1 MDFGSTSSPI
11 TLETRLV
18 DHDRPVLL
26 SGVQA
31 LVRVLLEQA
40 RLDRAAGLR
49 TEGLVSGYRGS
60 PLGGVD
66 QEMWRREKLLGE
78 AGVRFQPGLNEDLA
92 ATMLWGSQQVDL
104 FPGKRVDG
112 VFGMWYGKGPGVDRS
127 GDAFRCANTMGTSR
141 HGGVLAVSGDDHV
154 AHSSV
159 FPHSTEGIFESVNI
173 PILQPADVQDIVDL
187 GLAGIAMSRFSG
199 LWVALKTIAETAE
212 QHGTAVIPSLRRFAT
227 PDIAL
232 PPHGLNIDGHLAWPA
247 QRQVLERRVLVERLP
262 AALAWARANRL
273 DRLVAGDA
281 AAEIG
286 FVTVG
291 KAHHDLLH
299 ALTRLGLDRHPA
311 LAIYKVA
318 LTWPLEPEGLRDF
331 ARGKRALIVVEEKR
345 SFVERQIRDTLYN
358 LAERPAVLGKL
369 DLDGADLLPAELE
382 LSPELIMPALA
393 RALRPFGVPG
403 LSDLPETRLP
413 ALPASAGIIARA
425 PMFCAGCPHNTSTVL
440 PDGSFAMAGIGCHT
454 MAVSTSDNT
463 RTFSQMGGE
472 GVPWVGLAPFMEVP
486 HMFAN
491 MGDGTYQHSGLLAI
505 RQAIAA
511 KTHITYK
518 LLFNDAVA
526 MTGGQPAEG
535 GPTVIKLAAQLAA
548 EGVGQLAVVADDPAR
563 LPDAAALPPGTLR
576 HGRDELDAVQRKM
589 REHQGVSAII
599 YDQVCATE
607 KRRRRKRGKMA
618 QAETRVLINQD
629 VCENC
634 GDCTA
639 QSNCIAIEPVATD
652 HGRKRRISPTSC
664 NTDLSCLKGFC
675 PSFVTSSAAAPPPVM
690 DHAALWQ
697 AREAELS
704 AGLPQP
710 APATSK
716 IWRGLFAGI
725 GGGGIVT
732 CGQIV
737 AMAAHLE
744 GRQVTTLDFT
754 GLAQKNGAVVSHVQ
768 MAAAGL
774 DVVRIPRGEAD
785 LLLAADLAVGAGADV
800 LGRCRADAAVI
811 GNLDLQAGA
820 GFLKERDY
828 AVDAGLHRRAIGR
841 VADRGASVYLH
852 GSQISERLFG
862 TAQAVNTLMLGIAW
876 QEGAL
881 PLGEA
886 SLKRAIELNGTA
898 VPLNHRA
905 FLWGRILATR
915 PELADAIMADT
926 APLPDDL
933 PSVIARRT
941 AEIEAYGNARLA
953 RRYRTLVDAA
963 GAREAALVGAP
974 GAFTR
979 AVAEGWY
986 RALAYKDE
994 YEVARLHAAT
1004 DYGAEPVFHMAPPLI
1019 TGIDAATG
1027 RRRKIAIPGR
1037 VALPLFRLL
1046 RHGKA
1051 LRGTV
1056 LDPFGWQEDRREER
1070 KLLTRYETDITS
1082 LLPKLRADT
1091 LAAAI
1096 ELAGLPVEIRGF
1108 GPIKAKSMADAAPR
1122 RTALLAAIG
1131 CTRNGKSAWLQSKTS
1146 ENREK
1151 PPCSTTPTPTTS
1163 SSKPPA
1169 VSRRSAWPPP
1179 PRRARRPA

>member
-1 MDFGSTSSPI
+1 MDIGLAVPPI

-40 RLDRAAGLR
+40 RLDRAAGLN
-49 TEGLVSGYRGS
+49 TGGLVSGYRGS

-66 QEMWRREKLLGE
+66 QEMWRREKLLTE
-78 AGVRFQPGLNEDLA
+78 AGIRFQPGLNEDLA
-92 ATMLWGSQQVDL
+92 ATMIWGSQQVDL

-112 VFGMWYGKGPGVDRS
+112 VFGLWYGKGPGVDRS
-127 GDAFRCANTMGTSR
+127 GDAFRCANTMGTAK

-159 FPHSTEGIFESVNI
+159 FPHTTEGIFESVNI
-173 PILQPADVQDIVDL
+173 PVLQPADVGDIVDF

-199 LWVALKTIAETAE
+199 LWIALKTIAETAE
-212 QHGTAVIPSLRRFAT
+212 QHGTAVVPSQRQFTT
-227 PDIAL
+227 PEIAL
-232 PPHGLNIDGHLAWPA
+232 PPHGLNIDPHLSWPA

-262 AALAWARANRL
+262 AALAWARANRI
-273 DRLVAGDA
+273 DKLVMGDPA
-281 AAEIG
+281 ADIG
-286 FVTVG
+286 IVTVG

-299 ALTRLGLDRHPA
+299 ALARLGLDRHPA
-311 LAIYKVA
+311 LAIYKVG
-318 LTWPLEPEGLRDF
+318 LTWPLEAEGIRAF
-331 ARGKRALIVVEEKR
+331 AAGKRLLLVVEEKR

-358 LAERPAVLGKL
+358 LPADRRPAVIGKL
-369 DLDGADLLPAELE
+369 DLDGGDLLPAPME
-382 LSPELIMPALA
+382 LSPELLMPALG
-393 RALRPFGVPG
+393 RALRPLGIDVA
-403 LSDLPETRLP
+403 EP
-413 ALPASAGIIARA
+413 ALPPIPASPGIIARA

-454 MAVSTSDNT
+454 MAVSTSDFT

-472 GVPWVGLAPFMEVP
+472 GVPWVGLEHFTDTP

-511 KTHITYK
+511 KAHMTYK

-535 GPTVIKLAAQLAA
+535 HPTVPKLAAQLAA
-548 EGVGQLAVVADDPAR
+548 EGVAKIAIVADDPDR
-563 LPDAAALPPGTLR
+563 LPAADALPQGALR
-576 HGRDELDAVQRKM
+576 RGREDLDAIQREL
-589 REHQGVSAII
+589 RDHPGVTAII

-607 KRRRRKRGKMA
+607 KRRRRKRGKLA
-618 QAETRVLINQD
+618 QAETRVMINPD

-639 QSNCIAIEPVATD
+639 QSNCIAIEPTETD

-690 DHAALWQ
+690 DHAAIWA
-697 AREAELS
+697 ARETEL
-704 AGLPQP
+704 AQTLPDP
-710 APATSK
+710 APATALT
-716 IWRGLFAGI
+716 WRGLFAGI

-768 MAAAGL
+768 MADNPL

-785 LLLAADLAVGAGADV
+785 LLLAADLAVAAAPDV
-800 LGRCRADAAVI
+800 LGRCCPAAAVI

-820 GFLKERDY
+820 GFLKERDLTI
-828 AVDAGLHRRAIGR
+828 DAGLHRRAIAR
-841 VADRGASVYLH
+841 VANKGVSAYLH

-881 PLGEA
+881 PLGQA
-886 SLKRAIELNGTA
+886 SLLRAIELNGTA

-915 PELADAIMADT
+915 PELADQIMAD
-926 APLPDDL
+926 AQPLPDDL
-933 PSVIARRT
+933 PSVVARRE
-941 AEIEAYGNARLA
+941 AELAQYGNPRLA
-953 RRYRTLVDAA
+953 RRFRALVDAA
-963 GAREAALVGAP
+963 GGRETALAGQP
-974 GAFTR
+974 GALTR
-979 AVAEGWY
+979 AVVEGFY

-994 YEVARLHAAT
+994 YEVARLHAAAE
-1004 DYGAEPVFHMAPPLI
+1004 YGAEPTFHMAPPLI
-1019 TGIDAATG
+1019 TGTDKATG
-1027 RRRKIAIPGR
+1027 RRRKVAIPGKL
-1037 VALPLFRLL
+1037 ALPLFRLL

-1051 LRGTV
+1051 LRGTP
-1056 LDPFGWQEDRREER
+1056 LDPFGWQTERREER
-1070 KLLTRYETDITS
+1070 ALGRQYEADLREILPLLR
-1082 LLPKLRADT
+1082 PDT
-1091 LAAAI
+1091 LGPAA
-1096 ELAGLPVEIRGF
+1096 ELAALPLDIRGF
-1108 GPIKAKSMADAAPR
+1108 GSIKSASAAAAAPR
-1122 RTALLAAIG
+1122 RQALLDAIRAPYVATAIAA
-1131 CTRNGKSAWLQSKTS
+1131 
-1146 ENREK
+1146 E
-1151 PPCSTTPTPTTS
+1151 
-1163 SSKPPA
+1163 
-1169 VSRRSAWPPP
+1169 
-1179 PRRARRPA
+1179 

>member
-1 MDFGSTSSPI
+1 MDLGLAVSPI
-11 TLETRLV
+11 TLETRLT

-31 LVRVLLEQA
+31 LVRVLLEQS
-40 RLDRAAGLR
+40 RLDRMAGLN
-49 TEGLVSGYRGS
+49 TGGLVSGYRGS

-66 QEMWRREKLLGE
+66 QEMWRREALLTA

-92 ATMLWGSQQVDL
+92 ATMLWGAQQVDL

-127 GDAFRCANTMGTSR
+127 GDAFRCANTMGTSKS
-141 HGGVLAVSGDDHV
+141 GGVLAVSGDDHV

-159 FPHSTEGIFESVNI
+159 FPHSTEGIFESVNM
-173 PILQPADVQDIVDL
+173 PILQPADVQDIIDL
-187 GLAGIAMSRFSG
+187 GLAGIAMSRFCG

-212 QHGTAVIPSLRRFAT
+212 QHGTAVVPSRRQFIT

-232 PPHGLNIDGHLAWPA
+232 PPHGLNMDPHLAWPA
-247 QRQVLERRVLVERLP
+247 QRQALERRVLTERLP

-273 DRLVAGDA
+273 DKLVSGA
-281 AAEIG
+281 ADAEIG
-286 FVTVG
+286 IVTVG
-291 KAHHDLLH
+291 KAHHDLIH
-299 ALTRLGLDRHPA
+299 ALTRLGLERHPA
-311 LAIYKVA
+311 LAVYKVA
-318 LTWPLEPEGLRDF
+318 LTWPLETEGLRAF
-331 ARGKRALIVVEEKR
+331 AAGKRALLVVEEKR
-345 SFVERQIRDTLYN
+345 SFVERQIRETLYN

-369 DLDGADLLPAELE
+369 DLDGADLLPAQLE

-393 RALRPFGVPG
+393 RVLRPFGIEMAEPQLPTLPG
-403 LSDLPETRLP
+403 
-413 ALPASAGIIARA
+413 SAGIIARA

-454 MAVSTSDNT
+454 MAVSTSEFT

-472 GVPWVGLAPFMEVP
+472 GVPWVGLEHFTDIP
-486 HMFAN
+486 HMFSN

-505 RQAIAA
+505 RQAVAA
-511 KTHITYK
+511 KATMTYK

-535 GPTVIKLAAQLAA
+535 GPTVPKLAAQLAA
-548 EGVGQLAVVADDPAR
+548 EGVGRIAIVADDPAR
-563 LPDAAALPPGTLR
+563 LPDAAALPAGTLR
-576 HGRDELDAVQRKM
+576 HGRDELDAVQREL
-589 REHQGVSAII
+589 REFGGVSAII

-607 KRRRRKRGKMA
+607 KRRRRKRGKIA
-618 QAETRVLINQD
+618 QAETRVMINPD

-690 DHAALWQ
+690 DHAAIWA
-697 AREAELS
+697 ARETELS
-704 AGLPQP
+704 AGLGEP
-710 APATSK
+710 ARATATV
-716 IWRGLFAGI
+716 WRGLFAGI

-768 MAAAGL
+768 MADAAL
-774 DVVRIPRGEAD
+774 DVVCIPRGEAD
-785 LLLAADLAVGAGADV
+785 LLLAADLAVGAGPDV
-800 LGRCRADAAVI
+800 LGRCRNDAAVI

-820 GFLKERDY
+820 GFLKERDLTI
-828 AVDAGLHRRAIGR
+828 DAGLHRRAIGR
-841 VADRGASVYLH
+841 VVDQGSSVYLR

-862 TAQAVNTLMLGIAW
+862 TAQAVNTLMLGVAW

-886 SLKRAIELNGTA
+886 SLRRAIELNGTL
-898 VPLNHRA
+898 VSLNHRA
-905 FLWGRILATR
+905 FLWGRILAAR
-915 PELADAIMADT
+915 PEIADAIMADT
-926 APLPDDL
+926 DPLPDDL

-941 AEIEAYGNARLA
+941 AEIEAYGTARLA
-953 RRYRTLVDAA
+953 RRYRNLVDAA
-963 GAREAALVGAP
+963 QARETALLGQP

-994 YEVARLHAAT
+994 YEIARLHAAAE
-1004 DYGAEPVFHMAPPLI
+1004 YGPDPVFHLAPPLV
-1019 TGIDAATG
+1019 TGIDKATG
-1027 RRRKIAIPGR
+1027 RRRKMAIPGR
-1037 VALPLFRLL
+1037 IALPLFRAL
-1046 RHGKA
+1046 RRGKT
-1051 LRGTV
+1051 LRGTP
-1056 LDPFGWQEDRREER
+1056 LDPFGWQADRREER
-1070 KLLTRYETDITS
+1070 ALLARYEADIKAI
-1082 LLPKLRADT
+1082 LPALRDDT
-1091 LAAAI
+1091 LAPAT
-1096 ELAGLPVEIRGF
+1096 ELAGQPIDIRGF
-1108 GPIKAKSMADAAPR
+1108 GPVKAKSMATAASR
-1122 RTALLAAIG
+1122 RQALLDAI
-1131 CTRNGKSAWLQSKTS
+1131 RA
-1146 ENREK
+1146 
-1151 PPCSTTPTPTTS
+1151 
-1163 SSKPPA
+1163 PA
-1169 VSRRSAWPPP
+1169 VAI
-1179 PRRARRPA
+1179 RAAAE

>member
-1 MDFGSTSSPI
+1 MDIGLAVPPI
-11 TLETRLV
+11 TLETRLL

-31 LVRVLLEQA
+31 LVRVLLEQS
-40 RLDRAAGLR
+40 RLDRAAGLN
-49 TEGLVSGYRGS
+49 TGGLVSGYRGS

-66 QEMWRREKLLGE
+66 QEMWRRETLLTESGI
-78 AGVRFQPGLNEDLA
+78 RFQPGLNEDLA

-127 GDAFRCANTMGTSR
+127 GDAFRCANTMGTSK

-173 PILQPADVQDIVDL
+173 PILQPADVQDIIDL

-212 QHGTAVIPSLRRFAT
+212 QHGTAVVPSLRQFT
-227 PDIAL
+227 MPDIAL
-232 PPHGLNIDGHLAWPA
+232 PPHGLNMDPHLAWPA
-247 QRQVLERRVLVERLP
+247 QRQALERRVLLERLP

-273 DRLVAGDA
+273 DKTVMGTAD
-281 AAEIG
+281 AEIG

-291 KAHHDLLH
+291 KAHHDLMH

-311 LAIYKVA
+311 LAVYKVA
-318 LTWPLEPEGLRDF
+318 LTWPLETQGVRDF
-331 ARGKRALIVVEEKR
+331 AQGKKALIVVEEKR

-358 LAERPAVLGKL
+358 LPSRPAVLGKR
-369 DLDGADLLPAELE
+369 DGDGADLLPAQLE
-382 LSPELIMPALA
+382 LSPELIMPALG
-393 RALRPFGVPG
+393 RILRPFGIEVP
-403 LSDLPETRLP
+403 EARLP
-413 ALPASAGIIARA
+413 AMPNSAGIIARA

-454 MAVSTSDNT
+454 MAVSTSDFT

-472 GVPWVGLAPFMEVP
+472 GVPWVGLEHFTDVP

-505 RQAIAA
+505 RQAVAA
-511 KTHITYK
+511 KATMTYK

-535 GPTVIKLAAQLAA
+535 APTVPKLAAQLAA
-548 EGVGQLAVVADDPAR
+548 EGVGRIAIVADDAAR
-563 LPDAAALPPGTLR
+563 LPEPSALPPGTLR
-576 HGRDELDAVQRKM
+576 HGREELDAVQRTL
-589 REHQGVSAII
+589 REFPGVSAII

-618 QAETRVLINQD
+618 QAETRVMINPD

-697 AREAELS
+697 AREAEFSTAL
-704 AGLPQP
+704 P
-710 APATSK
+710 APVRTEAK

-768 MAAAGL
+768 MAEAGL
-774 DVVRIPRGEAD
+774 DVVCIPRGEAD
-785 LLLAADLAVGAGADV
+785 LLLAADLAVGAGPDV
-800 LGRCRADAAVI
+800 LGRCRNSAAVI

-820 GFLKERDY
+820 GFLKQRDL

-841 VADRGASVYLH
+841 VVDRGASVYLR

-933 PSVIARRT
+933 PSLIARRT
-941 AEIEAYGNARLA
+941 VEITAYGNARLA
-953 RRYRTLVDAA
+953 RRYRRLVDAA
-963 GAREAALVGAP
+963 QARETALLGQP
-974 GAFTR
+974 GALTR

-994 YEVARLHAAT
+994 YEVARLHAAAE
-1004 DYGAEPVFHMAPPLI
+1004 YGAEPVFHMAPPLI
-1019 TGIDAATG
+1019 TGIDKATG

-1037 VALPLFRLL
+1037 VALPLFRAL

-1051 LRGTV
+1051 LRGTP
-1056 LDPFGWQEDRREER
+1056 LDPFGWQGERREER
-1070 KLLTRYETDITS
+1070 ALLTQYEADLTS
-1082 LLPKLRADT
+1082 VLPVLREDT
-1091 LAAAI
+1091 IAAAT
-1096 ELAGLPVEIRGF
+1096 ELASLPIDIRGF

-1122 RTALLAAIG
+1122 RAALLAAIQ
-1131 CTRNGKSAWLQSKTS
+1131 A
-1146 ENREK
+1146 
-1151 PPCSTTPTPTTS
+1151 
-1163 SSKPPA
+1163 PA
-1169 VSRRSAWPPP
+1169 VALKV
-1179 PRRARRPA
+1179 AAE

>member
-1 MDFGSTSSPI
+1 MDIGLAVPPI

-31 LVRVLLEQA
+31 LVRVLLEQS
-40 RLDRAAGLR
+40 RLDRAAGLN
-49 TEGLVSGYRGS
+49 TGGLVSGYRGS

-66 QEMWRREKLLGE
+66 QEMWRRETLLSE

-127 GDAFRCANTMGTSR
+127 GDAFRCANTMGTSK

-173 PILQPADVQDIVDL
+173 PILQPADVQDIIDL

-199 LWVALKTIAETAE
+199 LWIALKTIAETAE
-212 QHGTAVIPSLRRFAT
+212 QHGTAVVPSARQFTT
-227 PDIAL
+227 PAIAL
-232 PPHGLNIDGHLAWPA
+232 PPHGLNMDAHLAWPA
-247 QRQVLERRVLVERLP
+247 QRQVLERRVLLERLP

-273 DRLVAGDA
+273 DTLVSGTA

-291 KAHHDLLH
+291 KAHHDLMH
-299 ALTRLGLDRHPA
+299 ALTRLGLDRHPG
-311 LAIYKVA
+311 LAVYKVA
-318 LTWPLEPEGLRDF
+318 MTWPLETEGMRAF
-331 ARGKRALIVVEEKR
+331 AKGKRALIVVEEKR

-358 LAERPAVLGKL
+358 LPSRPAVLGKL
-369 DLDGADLLPAELE
+369 DLDGADLLPAQLE
-382 LSPELIMPALA
+382 LSPELIMPALG
-393 RALRPFGVPG
+393 RALRPFGIDVP
-403 LSDLPETRLP
+403 EARLP
-413 ALPASAGIIARA
+413 ALPASAGLIARA

-440 PDGSFAMAGIGCHT
+440 PNGSFAMAGIGCHT
-454 MAVSTSDNT
+454 MAVSTSDFT

-472 GVPWVGLAPFMEVP
+472 GVPWVGLEHFVDMP

-511 KTHITYK
+511 KATITYK

-535 GPTVIKLAAQLAA
+535 GPTVPKLAAQLAA
-548 EGVGQLAVVADDPAR
+548 EGVGRIAVVADDPAR
-563 LPDAAALPPGTLR
+563 LPDPSALPPGTLR
-576 HGRDELDAVQRKM
+576 HGREELDAVQRGL
-589 REHQGVSAII
+589 REFQGVSAII

-607 KRRRRKRGKMA
+607 KRRRRKRGKLA
-618 QAETRVLINQD
+618 QAETRVMINPD

-690 DHAALWQ
+690 DHAAHWEG
-697 AREAELS
+697 REIELA
-704 AGLPQP
+704 AGLPLP
-710 APATSK
+710 TTAMGPV
-716 IWRGLFAGI
+716 WRGLFAGI

-768 MAAAGL
+768 MADAGL
-774 DVVRIPRGEAD
+774 DVVCIPRGEAD
-785 LLLAADLAVGAGADV
+785 LLLAADLAVGAGPDV
-800 LGRCRADAAVI
+800 LGRCRNTAAVI

-820 GFLKERDY
+820 GFLKDRDL

-841 VADRGASVYLH
+841 VVDRGASVYLR

-898 VPLNHRA
+898 VALNHRA
-905 FLWGRILATR
+905 FLWGRILAAR
-915 PELADAIMADT
+915 PELAEQIMADT
-926 APLPDDL
+926 AAVPDDL
-933 PSVIARRT
+933 PSVIARRV
-941 AEIEAYGNARLA
+941 AEMTAYGNARLA
-953 RRYRTLVDAA
+953 RRYRRLVDAA
-963 GAREAALVGAP
+963 QARETALLGQS

-979 AVAEGWY
+979 AVAEGWF

-994 YEVARLHAAT
+994 YEVARLHAAAE
-1004 DYGAEPVFHMAPPLI
+1004 YGAAPVFHLAPPLI
-1019 TGIDAATG
+1019 SGTDKATG

-1037 VALPLFRLL
+1037 FALPLFRAL

-1051 LRGTV
+1051 LRGTP
-1056 LDPFGWQEDRREER
+1056 LDLFGWQAERRDER
-1070 KLLTRYETDITS
+1070 ALLTQYEADLTS
-1082 LLPKLRADT
+1082 ILPTIRDDT
-1091 LAAAI
+1091 LAAAT
-1096 ELAGLPVEIRGF
+1096 ELASLPIDIRGF
-1108 GPIKAKSMADAAPR
+1108 GSVKAKSMAEAAPR
-1122 RTALLAAIG
+1122 RAALLAAIRG
-1131 CTRNGKSAWLQSKTS
+1131 
-1146 ENREK
+1146 
-1151 PPCSTTPTPTTS
+1151 
-1163 SSKPPA
+1163 PA
-1169 VSRRSAWPPP
+1169 VAA
-1179 PRRARRPA
+1179 RAAAE